1 MYNDPMSK
9 PRRSPRGKK
18 LEPQCPIITA
28 LPAAC
33 ADETL
38 AVEFMEK
45 QRWGDSPGCP
55 RCGDTEVNKMLDKNG
70 TRNKRYLWRCHGC
83 KEQYTV
89 RIGTIMEESRIP
101 LRHWCYAFWAACASK
116 KGVSALQIR
125 RQTKLSYKSAL
136 YLMHRIRLA
145 MTPTEPN
152 PPKLR
157 GTVEADETYVGGK
170 PRPASLPVRKAFGA
184 GGPTRRRMPYGGGVH
199 QKVPVVALIQRGGAV
214 RAMVMPV
221 VTSEGI
227 REALIENVESSAR
240 LMTDEGRHYTNV
252 GREFAYHGRVK
263 HSKYE
268 YVRGDN
274 HVNTA
279 ENFFSRLKRQ
289 LYGTHHAV
297 SKQHLHRYVAE
308 VVFKHNTR
316 NLDDGPRVIAA
327 IHAAEGKRLRYKEPL
342 FDPRSA

>member
-1 MYNDPMSK
+1 
-9 PRRSPRGKK
+9 
-18 LEPQCPIITA
+18 
-28 LPAAC
+28 
-33 ADETL
+33 
-38 AVEFMEK
+38 
-45 QRWGDSPGCP
+45 
-55 RCGDTEVNKMLDKNG
+55 
-70 TRNKRYLWRCHGC
+70 
-83 KEQYTV
+83 
-89 RIGTIMEESRIP
+89 MEESRIP
-101 LRHWCYAFWAACASK
+101 MRHWCYGFWAACASK
-116 KGVSALQIR
+116 KGVSALQIH

-152 PPKLR
+152 PPKLT

-170 PRPASLPVRKAFGA
+170 PRPKSPTVREQLQAEGHFH
-184 GGPTRRRMPYGGGVH
+184 MPH
-199 QKVPVVALIQRGGAV
+199 RPRQKVPVVALIQRGGAV

-221 VTSEGI
+221 VTSQSI
-227 REALIENVESSAR
+227 RDALVENVESSAR
-240 LMTDEGRHYTNV
+240 LMTDEGRYYTNV

-263 HSKYE
+263 HSAFE
-268 YVRGDN
+268 YVRGDD

-316 NLDDGPRVIAA
+316 NMEDGDRVVSAIQAA
-327 IHAAEGKRLRYKEPL
+327 NG
-342 FDPRSA
+342 